1 MSVSAETTN
10 VKKKVRTISG
20 VSIVAVMTKPLP
32 CPGKC
37 IYCPGGIDK
46 EIPTPKSYLPK
57 SPVVMRAARDAYDPY
72 LQTASRLKA
81 LKSMGHITDK
91 VEIIV
96 MGGTFMAT
104 PVAYRHDFIKGCYD
118 GLNGFVSNTLA
129 DAKNYNETAENRCV
143 AMCIE
148 TRPDWAYEYQINQM
162 LDFGATRVE
171 LGVQIPD
178 DENYVLTKRGH
189 TVKDVIESTRLLKD
203 SGFKVYYHY
212 MCNLPGSELKKDLEM
227 FKVLFEN
234 PDFRPDGVKIYPCLV
249 LENTELQQWFD
260 KGEHYAYTND
270 ELIELLVKI
279 KKLVPRYA
287 RISRVMRDIPAEY
300 VVGGTKYSHLRDAV
314 KAQMSQKGMKCA
326 CTRCREVG
334 YSLLSGKHVDENAI
348 RLNRMDYEAS
358 DGHEIFLSFE
368 DMKNDILLG
377 LLRLRFPSRPFRPE
391 ITPTTSLVREIHVF
405 GKETAIGSAF
415 SAEQF
420 QHRGFG
426 KKLLEEAERIS
437 KENNTEK
444 IAVISGVGARRYYR
458 KLGYTL
464 EGAYMV
470 KIL

>member
-1 MSVSAETTN
+1 MIELN

-37 IYCPGGIDK
+37 IYCPGGVDK

-57 SPVVMRAARDAYDPY
+57 SPVVMRAMRDAYDPY
-72 LQTASRLKA
+72 KQVESRVNA

-104 PVAYRHDFIKGCYD
+104 PINYRHDFIKGCYD
-118 GLNGFVSNTLA
+118 GLNGFVSASLE
-129 DAKNYNETAENRCV
+129 DAKNYNETADNRCV

-148 TRPDWAYEYQINQM
+148 TRPDWALEYQINQM
-162 LDFGATRVE
+162 LSFGATRVE

-178 DENYVLTKRGH
+178 DENYELTKRGH
-189 TVKDVIESTRLLKD
+189 TVKDVIESTKLLKD

-212 MCNLPGSELKKDLEM
+212 MCNLPGSDLKKDLEM
-227 FKVLFEN
+227 FKILFEK
-234 PDFRPDGVKIYPCLV
+234 PDLRPDGVKIYPCLV
-249 LENTELQQWFD
+249 LENTELQQWFNED
-260 KGEHYAYTND
+260 KHYAYTND
-270 ELIELLVKI
+270 ELIELLA
-279 KKLVPRYA
+279 KLKLIVPRYA

-314 KAQMSQKGMKCA
+314 KARMKQDNQKCV

-334 YSLLSGKHVDENAI
+334 YNLLHGKHIDENEI
-348 RLNRMDYEAS
+348 KLTRTDYQAS
-358 DGHEIFLSFE
+358 GGHEIFLSFE
-368 DMKNDILLG
+368 DAKNDILLG

-391 ITPTTSLVREIHVF
+391 ITPATSLVREIHVF
-405 GKETAIGSAF
+405 GKETGIGNSF
-415 SAEQF
+415 DPDQF

-426 KKLLEEAERIS
+426 KKLLEEAEKIS
-437 KENNTEK
+437 KENNMEK
-444 IAVISGVGARRYYR
+444 IAVISGVGAREYYR
-458 KLGYTL
+458 KLGYAL

-470 KIL
+470 KKL

>member
-1 MSVSAETTN
+1 M
-10 VKKKVRTISG
+10 KKKVRTISG

-37 IYCPGGIDK
+37 VYCPGGVDK

-72 LQTASRLKA
+72 KQVESRLRA
-81 LKSMGHITDK
+81 LKAMGHITDK

-96 MGGTFMAT
+96 MGGTFMAA
-104 PVAYRHDFIKGCYD
+104 PVQYRHDFIKGCYD
-118 GLNGFVSNTLA
+118 GLNGFVSASLE

-148 TRPDWAYEYQINQM
+148 TRPDWALEYQINQM
-162 LDFGATRVE
+162 LSFGATRVE

-178 DENYVLTKRGH
+178 DENYKLTKRGH
-189 TVKDVIESTRLLKD
+189 TVEDVIESTRLLRD

-212 MCNLPGSELKKDLEM
+212 MCNLPGSELKKDFEM
-227 FKVLFEN
+227 FKTLFEN

-260 KGEHYAYTND
+260 EGKHYAYTNS
-270 ELIELLVKI
+270 ELIELLGRI
-279 KKLVPRYA
+279 KSLVPRYA

-314 KAQMSQKGMKCA
+314 KAHMAQKGVKCA

-334 YSLLSGKHVDENAI
+334 YSLLQGKRVDETAI
-348 RLNRMDYEAS
+348 KLSRIDYEAS
-358 DGHEIFLSFE
+358 GGHEIFLGFE
-368 DMKNDILLG
+368 DAKNDILLG
-377 LLRLRFPSRPFRPE
+377 LLRLRFPSRSFRPE
-391 ITPTTSLVREIHVF
+391 ITPDTALVREIHVF
-405 GKETAIGSAF
+405 GKETGIGS
-415 SAEQF
+415 SSSTEQF
-420 QHRGFG
+420 QHRGYG
-426 KKLLEEAERIS
+426 RRLLEEAEKIS
-437 KENNTEK
+437 KENGMAK
-444 IAVISGVGARRYYR
+444 IAVISGVGARAYYR
-458 KLGYTL
+458 KLGYIL

-470 KIL
+470 KKL